1 MRFKRHIELEH
12 GLEQIEIA
20 PLVNTVF
27 LLLIFFLL
35 TSNFVVQ
42 PGIKIDLPTALTG
55 EVLRPENI
63 TIIISGESIVY
74 FDSKIIDA
82 GQLKNLINQAAGR
95 KQGIQIKADRRA
107 SLGKVVEIWDLCRN
121 SGVGQVSI
129 ATNQQ

>member
-20 PLVNTVF
+20 PLINTVF

-55 EVLRPENI
+55 EALGPENI
-63 TIIISGESIVY
+63 TVIISGENIVY
-74 FDSKIIDA
+74 FDSKVLDA
-82 GQLKNLINQAAGR
+82 GQLKNLINQAAKR
-95 KQGIQIKADRRA
+95 KQAIQIKADRQA
-107 SLGKVVEIWDLCRN
+107 SLGRIVEIWDICRN
-121 SGVGQVSI
+121 SGIGQISI

>member
-20 PLVNTVF
+20 PLINTVF

-55 EVLRPENI
+55 EALGPENI
-63 TIIISGESIVY
+63 TVIISGENIVY
-74 FDSKIIDA
+74 FDSKVLDT
-82 GQLKNLINQAAGR
+82 GQLKNLINQAAKR
-95 KQGIQIKADRRA
+95 KQAIQIKADRQA
-107 SLGKVVEIWDLCRN
+107 SLGRIVEIWDICRN
-121 SGVGQVSI
+121 SGIGQISI

>member
-1 MRFKRHIELEH
+1 MRFKRHMELEY
-12 GLEQIEIA
+12 GLKQIEIA
-20 PLVNTVF
+20 PLINVVF

-35 TSNFVVQ
+35 TSNFIVQ
-42 PGIKIDLPTALTG
+42 PGIKIDLPTALTS
-55 EVLRPENI
+55 EALRPENI